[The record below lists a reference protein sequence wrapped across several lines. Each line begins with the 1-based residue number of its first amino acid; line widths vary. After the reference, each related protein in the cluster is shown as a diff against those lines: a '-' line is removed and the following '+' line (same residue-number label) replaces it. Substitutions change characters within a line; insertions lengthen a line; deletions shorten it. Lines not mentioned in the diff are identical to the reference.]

1 MERAALTRY
10 TELCFVFSAV
20 VPKNKCHGNNSK
32 KLVRCMITHAAVVKV
47 FQEVSKTF
55 PMKVDEKNVPATAN
69 KKTFDPF

>member
-1 MERAALTRY
+1 
-10 TELCFVFSAV
+10 
-20 VPKNKCHGNNSK
+20 
-32 KLVRCMITHAAVVKV
+32 MITHAAVVKV